1 MISLLKIT
9 NLTQQL
15 KHLYQIKIMKKLLL
29 TVVVLALTS
38 CVNQMDR
45 LKDAQKKYPKCIVQ
59 PTTSLL
65 ARDGYEVMVEDTITN
80 QIYVLSYYTFSTT
93 KISSIRNIK

>member
-1 MISLLKIT
+1 
-9 NLTQQL
+9 
-15 KHLYQIKIMKKLLL
+15 MKKYV
-29 TVVVLALTS
+29 TILAILGLTS

-65 ARDGYEVMVEDTITN
+65 ARDGYEIMVEDTAAN
-80 QIYVLSYYTFSTT
+80 QIYVLDYYAFSTT
-93 KISSIRNIK
+93 KIFDIRNIK

>member
-1 MISLLKIT
+1 MNHI
-9 NLTQQL
+9 QQL
-15 KHLYQIKIMKKLLL
+15 KHLYQIKFMKKLLL
-29 TVVVLALTS
+29 TLVVLGLTG

-65 ARDGYEVMVEDTITN
+65 AREGYQIMVEDTIAN
-80 QIYVLSYYTFSTT
+80 QIYVLDYYPFSTT

>member
-1 MISLLKIT
+1 
-9 NLTQQL
+9 
-15 KHLYQIKIMKKLLL
+15 MKKTLA
-29 TVVVLALTS
+29 VLAVLGLTS

-45 LKDAQKKYPKCIVQ
+45 LKDAQRKYPKCIVQ

-65 ARDGYEVMVEDTITN
+65 ARDGYEIMVEDTITN
-80 QIYVLSYYTFSTT
+80 QIYVLNYYAFSTT

>member
-1 MISLLKIT
+1 
-9 NLTQQL
+9 
-15 KHLYQIKIMKKLLL
+15 MKKILLL
-29 TVVVLALTS
+29 AVLTLTS

-65 ARDGYEVMVEDTITN
+65 AREGYEVMVEDTITN

>member
-1 MISLLKIT
+1 MKHTHILKP
-9 NLTQQL
+9 
-15 KHLYQIKIMKKLLL
+15 LYQIKTMKKLLL
-29 TVVVLALTS
+29 VTVLGLTS

-65 ARDGYEVMVEDTITN
+65 AREGYQVMVEDTISN
-80 QIYVLSYYTFSTT
+80 QIYVLDYYPFSTT

>member
-1 MISLLKIT
+1 MRTVFIT
-9 NLTQQL
+9 LAVLTF
-15 KHLYQIKIMKKLLL
+15 
-29 TVVVLALTS
+29 TS

-65 ARDGYEVMVEDTITN
+65 AKEGYEIMVEDTIN
-80 QIYVLSYYTFSTT
+80 DQIYVLSYYAGSST
-93 KISSIRNIK
+93 KIWAIRNIK

>member
-1 MISLLKIT
+1 
-9 NLTQQL
+9 
-15 KHLYQIKIMKKLLL
+15 MKKILL
-29 TVVVLALTS
+29 TLTVLALTS

-65 ARDGYEVMVEDTITN
+65 AREGYEIMVEDTINN
-80 QIYVLSYYTFSTT
+80 QIYVLSYYPFSAT
-93 KISSIRNIK
+93 KISNIRNIK

>member
-1 MISLLKIT
+1 
-9 NLTQQL
+9 
-15 KHLYQIKIMKKLLL
+15 MKKVLLL
-29 TVVVLALTS
+29 AVLALTS

-65 ARDGYEVMVEDTITN
+65 ARDGYDIMVEDTISN
-80 QIYVLSYYTFSTT
+80 QIYVLRYYSFSST
-93 KISSIRNIK
+93 KIWDIRNIK

>member
-1 MISLLKIT
+1 
-9 NLTQQL
+9 
-15 KHLYQIKIMKKLLL
+15 MKNVLLL
-29 TVVVLALTS
+29 AVLALTS

-65 ARDGYEVMVEDTITN
+65 ARDGYDIMVEDTISN
-80 QIYVLSYYTFSTT
+80 QIYVLRYYSFSST
-93 KISSIRNIK
+93 KIWDIRNIK

>member
-1 MISLLKIT
+1 
-9 NLTQQL
+9 
-15 KHLYQIKIMKKLLL
+15 MKKLLL
-29 TVVVLALTS
+29 AVVVLALTS

-65 ARDGYEVMVEDTITN
+65 AREGYQVMVEDTISN
-80 QIYVLSYYTFSTT
+80 QIYVLDYYPFSTT

>member
-1 MISLLKIT
+1 
-9 NLTQQL
+9 
-15 KHLYQIKIMKKLLL
+15 MKKTLL
-29 TVVVLALTS
+29 VLAVLGLTG

-45 LKDAQKKYPKCIVQ
+45 LKDAQRKYPKCIVQ

-65 ARDGYEVMVEDTITN
+65 ARDGYDIMVEDTITN

>member
-1 MISLLKIT
+1 
-9 NLTQQL
+9 
-15 KHLYQIKIMKKLLL
+15 MKKTLL
-29 TVVVLALTS
+29 VLAVLGLTS

-65 ARDGYEVMVEDTITN
+65 ARDGYDIMVEDTITN
-80 QIYVLSYYTFSTT
+80 QIYVLSYYSFSTT